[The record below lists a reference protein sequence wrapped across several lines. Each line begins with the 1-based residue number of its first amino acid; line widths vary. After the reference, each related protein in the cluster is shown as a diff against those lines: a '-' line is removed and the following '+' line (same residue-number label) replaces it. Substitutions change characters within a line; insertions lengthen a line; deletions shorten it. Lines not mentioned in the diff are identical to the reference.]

1 PVKCLDGSERIVE
14 SRIGFLSNGG
24 QRTAMLSMVRDIT
37 ERKRLESEREHL
49 FSVSADMMG
58 IAGLDGYFRNVNPA
72 FITTLG
78 IASAEI
84 LQKPFI
90 EFVHPEDRAATLDEM
105 AKLATGARTLSFD
118 NRYLC
123 GDGSY
128 KLLSWTAVPVV
139 EQGLMYAVA
148 RDMTERKRAEKALY
162 ESEERYR
169 AFVAHSSE
177 GITRFESEQPISTDL
192 PVDEQVAAFY
202 KYGYLAECNDHMAQM
217 YGFDS
222 AKDVVGA
229 RLRDLLPPSDPD
241 NVEYLRA
248 FVQTGYR
255 LTDAET
261 HELDANGNVV
271 YFTNNMVGILEDG
284 HLVRAWGTQR
294 DITENKQLEESRL
307 AKEAAEQSNL
317 AKSEFL
323 SRMSHELRTPLNAI
337 IGFSQL
343 LEMDDLSPNQRDS
356 VELVH
361 KAGRHLLDL
370 INEVLAISHIEAG
383 RMSLSPEPISV
394 AEVLRECL
402 GLVKPVAA
410 DKNVSLRAGKATRSE
425 FYVQA
430 DRQRLKQIILN
441 LLSNAVKYNRVGG
454 TVWLSCEEAT
464 PGRVRISVNDS
475 GPGISQENL
484 GKLFTPF
491 ERLDAH
497 QTGVEGTG
505 LGLALSRRM
514 AQMMGGD
521 TGVES
526 VVGQGSTFWV
536 ELPAASPLE
545 VVDTGPLS
553 PLHLPEASPLGRTV
567 LHIEDNTSNLRLI
580 EHIFQQQTNI
590 RLVSAMQGGL
600 GFELACR
607 HDPALIL
614 LDLHLPD
621 VHGEKVLEW
630 LRADPRT
637 RHIPVIVISADATP
651 REATRLL
658 DLGANAYVTKPL
670 DVKQFLAVV
679 EANIERRQPS
689 NAR

>member
-1 PVKCLDGSERIVE
+1 
-14 SRIGFLSNGG
+14 
-24 QRTAMLSMVRDIT
+24 
-37 ERKRLESEREHL
+37 
-49 FSVSADMMG
+49 
-58 IAGLDGYFRNVNPA
+58 
-72 FITTLG
+72 
-78 IASAEI
+78 
-84 LQKPFI
+84 
-90 EFVHPEDRAATLDEM
+90 
-105 AKLATGARTLSFD
+105 
-118 NRYLC
+118 
-123 GDGSY
+123 
-128 KLLSWTAVPVV
+128 
-139 EQGLMYAVA
+139 
-148 RDMTERKRAEKALY
+148 
-162 ESEERYR
+162 
-169 AFVAHSSE
+169 
-177 GITRFESEQPISTDL
+177 
-192 PVDEQVAAFY
+192 
-202 KYGYLAECNDHMAQM
+202 
-217 YGFDS
+217 
-222 AKDVVGA
+222 
-229 RLRDLLPPSDPD
+229 
-241 NVEYLRA
+241 
-248 FVQTGYR
+248 
-255 LTDAET
+255 
-261 HELDANGNVV
+261 
-271 YFTNNMVGILEDG
+271 
-284 HLVRAWGTQR
+284 
-294 DITENKQLEESRL
+294 
-307 AKEAAEQSNL
+307 
-317 AKSEFL
+317 
-323 SRMSHELRTPLNAI
+323 
-337 IGFSQL
+337 
-343 LEMDDLSPNQRDS
+343 MDDLSPNQRDS

-410 DKNVSLRAGKATRSE
+410 DKHVNLRAGKATRSE

-454 TVWLSCEEAT
+454 TVWLSCEQAT

-637 RHIPVIVISADATP
+637 RDIPVIIISADATP

-679 EANIERRQPS
+679 EANLERRQLS